1 MKMARNAFCTLV
13 ERALADLPAE
23 FQRRLEELSVDVQDE
38 PDPQTIRA
46 LDLDDPGSLL
56 GLYHGEPL
64 TDRSVTQP
72 EGWPDRI
79 IIYQR
84 NIERACRNKS
94 EIVEQVRTTVLHE
107 LGHHFGLDEDE
118 LEELGYG

>member
-1 MKMARNAFCTLV
+1 MKMARNAFCALV

-23 FQRRLEELSVDVQDE
+23 FQHRLEELSVDVQDE
-38 PDPQTIRA
+38 PAPQTVRA

-72 EGWPDRI
+72 VGWPDRI

-84 NIERACRNKS
+84 NIERVCRNKS
-94 EIVEQVRTTVLHE
+94 EIIEQVRTTVLHE

-118 LEELGYG
+118 LDDLGYG